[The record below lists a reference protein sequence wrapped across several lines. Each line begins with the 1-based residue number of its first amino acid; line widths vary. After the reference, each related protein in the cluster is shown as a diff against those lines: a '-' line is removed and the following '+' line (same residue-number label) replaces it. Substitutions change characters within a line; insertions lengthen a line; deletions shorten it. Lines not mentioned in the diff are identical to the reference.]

1 MQVDFGVEVFV
12 DCVLESDKKNATGN
26 TIKEELKSVAFPD
39 MLEVRERLIEVEFV
53 DEDGGECRDEYKK
66 GLPEE
71 LGVEGEFGGGGRF
84 VGLGLFKR
92 FSSWKGFASHR
103 NDCVI
108 K

>member
-12 DCVLESDKKNATGN
+12 DCVLECDKKNATWN
-26 TIKEELKSVAFPD
+26 TIKYQLKSVAFPD

-71 LGVEGEFGGGGRF
+71 LGVEGEFGGGGRRF
-84 VGLGLFKR
+84 VGLFKR
-92 FSSWKGFASHR
+92 FSSWKGFERHER
-103 NDCVI
+103 MIVL
-108 K
+108 